1 MPRNVTSESA
11 DLATIAA
18 LRGLSERYA
27 RAVDRR
33 DGAAFAEVF
42 VAEGRIQV
50 FSPEDSPTPI
60 GGDRGQC
67 GPRRS
72 ARRRRL
78 QIFQD
83 PAFPRAVD
91 LRGKGAVA
99 TGEVY
104 CMAHHPSPL
113 PRGGNADYVMFIR
126 YADRHSRGE
135 DGGWRIAERRVLVG
149 WTETRTANPIGG

>member
-11 DLATIAA
+11 DLSTIAA

-60 GGDRGQC
+60 GETAGNAALAGVPDAVGSRYFKTQHFLGQ
-67 GPRRS
+67 S
-72 ARRRRL
+72 TYE
-78 QIFQD
+78 
-83 PAFPRAVD
+83 VS
-91 LRGKGAVA
+91 GAVA

-104 CMAHHPSPL
+104 CMAHHLSPL

-126 YADRHSRGE
+126 YADRYSRGE
-135 DGGWRIAERRVLVG
+135 DGGWRIAERRVLVD